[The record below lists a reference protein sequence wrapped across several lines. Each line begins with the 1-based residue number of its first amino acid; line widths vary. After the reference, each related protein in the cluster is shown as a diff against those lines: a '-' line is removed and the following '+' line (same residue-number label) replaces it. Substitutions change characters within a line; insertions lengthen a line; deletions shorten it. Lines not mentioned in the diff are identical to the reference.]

1 MRNARLNSGRLRIV
15 RSTNS
20 RLRNGRSTADTAGY
34 CIVRLPSQGLD
45 QAVILSNAF
54 LIDTVQQQEKLNID
68 FTRFIC

>member
-1 MRNARLNSGRLRIV
+1 MLLHYFLNIRRTSVKNRAFV
-15 RSTNS
+15 YHSKVCST
-20 RLRNGRSTADTAGY
+20 
-34 CIVRLPSQGLD
+34 VRLPSQGLD